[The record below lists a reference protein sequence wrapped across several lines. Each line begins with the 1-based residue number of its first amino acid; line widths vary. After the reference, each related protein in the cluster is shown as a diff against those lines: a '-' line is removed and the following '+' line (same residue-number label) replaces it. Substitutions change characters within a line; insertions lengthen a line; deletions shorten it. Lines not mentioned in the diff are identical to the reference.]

1 MIREYARSDVIRI
14 DAADKKE
21 TYYSDEGYL
30 YDDPI
35 VGRIGIQIYHNPD
48 GTERREYR
56 PAEEVFSQK
65 AMDSAKGVPIIIT
78 HDAGFVNKDNAPD
91 EEIGTVLD
99 VFRDG
104 DYLRAHIVI
113 HDTDAMKDSGLKE
126 LSLGY
131 NLDIDDTSGE
141 YQGEHYDC
149 IQRNIRINHLA
160 LVAEARAGDS
170 ARLNID
176 GKDTEAENNKEG
188 GTSMSK
194 VKGDNIDPKE
204 FQKKVDEFAN
214 GPKESGPSAEKTD
227 GEDLSTAEKVKQV
240 RDRRDRRD
248 EDKDPEDLESATN
261 KIKEQDKDIQTLLD
275 CIDSMEAE
283 GDMTAKK
290 TDGDDMNGKNED
302 GAEGKDP
309 TGASNTDNNGKG
321 CVNTDSADQ
330 FDQRVAEVFGIG
342 RICEKLHLD
351 GIESMKSSLEM
362 KKAVIRKVRPTLN
375 LDGKPKD
382 YIDGVYDVSVAD
394 VEGMPKNADYQ
405 RRQMLGNGINHDAAD
420 PQPIGLTAAQAAR
433 ERMIA
438 REGGNQ

>member
-1 MIREYARSDVIRI
+1 MVREYARSDVIRI

-21 TYYSDEGYL
+21 TYYSEEGYL

-78 HDAGFVNKDNAPD
+78 HDAGFVNKDNAPE

-227 GEDLSTAEKVKQV
+227 GEDLSTAEKIKQV

-248 EDKDPEDLESATN
+248 EDKDPEDLESATS

-283 GDMTAKK
+283 GDMATKK
-290 TDGDDMNGKNED
+290 TDGDDTKEKNGESA
-302 GAEGKDP
+302 GGEGTID
-309 TGASNTDNNGKG
+309 TSNTDGNGKS
-321 CVNTDSADQ
+321 CNNMDSADQ
-330 FDQRVAEVFGIG
+330 LDQRVAEVFGIG

-382 YIDGVYDVSVAD
+382 YIDAVYDVSVAD

-405 RRQMLGNGINHDAAD
+405 RRQMLGNGMNHDAVD

>member
-204 FQKKVDEFAN
+204 FQKKVDDFAN
-214 GPKESGPSAEKTD
+214 APKAPEPDTD
-227 GEDLSTAEKVKQV
+227 KKEGDDLSTAEKVKQV

-248 EDKDPEDLESATN
+248 EGKDPEDLESATN

-275 CIDSMEAE
+275 YIDSMEAE
-283 GDMTAKK
+283 GDMATKK
-290 TDGDDMNGKNED
+290 TDGDDTKEKNGE
-302 GAEGKDP
+302 GAGEGTND
-309 TGASNTDNNGKG
+309 TSNTDGNGKS
-321 CVNTDSADQ
+321 CNNMDSADQ
-330 FDQRVAEVFGIG
+330 LDQRVAEVFSIG

-405 RRQMLGNGINHDAAD
+405 RRQMLGNGMNHDAAD

>member
-1 MIREYARSDVIRI
+1 
-14 DAADKKE
+14 
-21 TYYSDEGYL
+21 
-30 YDDPI
+30 
-35 VGRIGIQIYHNPD
+35 
-48 GTERREYR
+48 
-56 PAEEVFSQK
+56 
-65 AMDSAKGVPIIIT
+65 
-78 HDAGFVNKDNAPD
+78 
-91 EEIGTVLD
+91 
-99 VFRDG
+99 
-104 DYLRAHIVI
+104 
-113 HDTDAMKDSGLKE
+113 
-126 LSLGY
+126 
-131 NLDIDDTSGE
+131 
-141 YQGEHYDC
+141 
-149 IQRNIRINHLA
+149 
-160 LVAEARAGDS
+160 
-170 ARLNID
+170 
-176 GKDTEAENNKEG
+176 
-188 GTSMSK
+188 MSK

-214 GPKESGPSAEKTD
+214 GPKDPEPGTD
-227 GEDLSTAEKVKQV
+227 KKDGNDLSTAEKIKQV

-248 EDKDPEDLESATN
+248 EDKDPEDLESATS

-290 TDGDDMNGKNED
+290 TDGDDTKEKNGEGAGGEGTIDTSNTDGNGKNC
-302 GAEGKDP
+302 
-309 TGASNTDNNGKG
+309 NNM
-321 CVNTDSADQ
+321 DSADQ
-330 FDQRVAEVFGIG
+330 LDQRVAEVFGIG

-382 YIDGVYDVSVAD
+382 YIDAVYDVSVAD

-405 RRQMLGNGINHDAAD
+405 RRQMLGNGMNHDAVD

>member
-78 HDAGFVNKDNAPD
+78 HDAGFVNKDNAPE

-131 NLDIDDTSGE
+131 NLDIDDTTGE

-194 VKGDNIDPKE
+194 VNGDNIDPKE

-248 EDKDPEDLESATN
+248 EDKDPEDLESATS

-283 GDMTAKK
+283 GDMATKK
-290 TDGDDMNGKNED
+290 TDGDDTKEKNGE
-302 GAEGKDP
+302 GAGGEGTID
-309 TGASNTDNNGKG
+309 TSNTDGSDKSCGNM
-321 CVNTDSADQ
+321 DSADQ
-330 FDQRVAEVFGIG
+330 LDQRVAEVFGIG

-375 LDGKPKD
+375 LDGKSKT
-382 YIDGVYDVSVAD
+382 YINAAYDIAVSE

-405 RRQMLGNGINHDAAD
+405 RRQMLGNGMNHDSAD
-420 PQPIGLTAAQAAR
+420 FHPIGLTAAQAAR

>member
-21 TYYSDEGYL
+21 TYYSEEGYL

-56 PAEEVFSQK
+56 PAEEVFSRK

-78 HDAGFVNKDNAPD
+78 HDAGFVNKDNAPE

-131 NLDIDDTSGE
+131 NLDIDDTAGE

-194 VKGDNIDPKE
+194 VNGDNIDPKE

-248 EDKDPEDLESATN
+248 EDKDPEDLESATS

-283 GDMTAKK
+283 GDMATKK
-290 TDGDDMNGKNED
+290 TDGDDTKEKNGE
-302 GAEGKDP
+302 GAGGEGTID
-309 TGASNTDNNGKG
+309 ASNTDGSGKNCNNM
-321 CVNTDSADQ
+321 DSADQ
-330 FDQRVAEVFGIG
+330 LDQRVAEVFGIG

-375 LDGKPKD
+375 LDGKSKT
-382 YIDGVYDVSVAD
+382 YINAAYDIAVSE

-405 RRQMLGNGINHDAAD
+405 RRQMLGNGMNHDSAD
-420 PQPIGLTAAQAAR
+420 FHPIGLTAAQAAR

>member
-214 GPKESGPSAEKTD
+214 APKAPEPDTD
-227 GEDLSTAEKVKQV
+227 KKDGNDLSTAEKVKQV

-248 EDKDPEDLESATN
+248 DDKDPEDLESATS

-290 TDGDDMNGKNED
+290 TDGDDTKEKNGESAGGEGTIDTSNTDGNGKNCNNMD
-302 GAEGKDP
+302 
-309 TGASNTDNNGKG
+309 STD
-321 CVNTDSADQ
+321 Q
-330 FDQRVAEVFGIG
+330 LDQRVAEVFGIG

-375 LDGKPKD
+375 LDGKSKT
-382 YIDGVYDVSVAD
+382 YINAAYDIAVSE

-405 RRQMLGNGINHDAAD
+405 RRQMLGNGMNHDAAD
-420 PQPIGLTAAQAAR
+420 FQPIGLTAAQAAR

>member
-1 MIREYARSDVIRI
+1 MKIKNLCRTDVIRL
-14 DAADKKE
+14 DANDL
-21 TYYSDEGYL
+21 TYFTKEGYL
-30 YDDPI
+30 IDHPI
-35 VGRIGIQIYHNPD
+35 VTRIGIFEYHNPD
-48 GTERREYR
+48 GSVRREFR
-56 PAEEVFSQK
+56 PPDEVFNP
-65 AMDSAKGVPIIIT
+65 DSLASYAGKPVIVT
-78 HDAGFVNKDNAPD
+78 HDAGYVNTENVTD
-91 EEIGTVLD
+91 EEIGTILEPGYQ
-99 VFRDG
+99 DG
-104 DYLRAHIVI
+104 ESVRAKIVI
-113 HDTDAMKDSGLKE
+113 HDVESMKESGLKE

-188 GTSMSK
+188 GISMSK

-204 FQKKVDEFAN
+204 FQKKVDDFAN
-214 GPKESGPSAEKTD
+214 APKAPEPDTD
-227 GEDLSTAEKVKQV
+227 KKDGNDLSTAEKVKQV

-248 EDKDPEDLESATN
+248 EDKDPEDLESATS

-290 TDGDDMNGKNED
+290 TDGDDTKEKNGEGAGGED
-302 GAEGKDP
+302 TKD
-309 TGASNTDNNGKG
+309 ASNTDDNGKS

-330 FDQRVAEVFGIG
+330 LDQRVAEVFGIG

-375 LDGKPKD
+375 LDGKSKT
-382 YIDGVYDVSVAD
+382 YINAAYDIAVSE

-405 RRQMLGNGINHDAAD
+405 RRQMLGNGMNHDAAD

>member
-21 TYYSDEGYL
+21 TYYSEEGYL

-78 HDAGFVNKDNAPD
+78 HDAGFVNKDNAPE

-131 NLDIDDTSGE
+131 NLDIDDTTGE

-188 GTSMSK
+188 GTSMSN

-214 GPKESGPSAEKTD
+214 APKDPEPGTD
-227 GEDLSTAEKVKQV
+227 KKDGNDLSTAEKIKQV

-248 EDKDPEDLESATN
+248 EDKDPEDLESATS

-283 GDMTAKK
+283 GDMATKK
-290 TDGDDMNGKNED
+290 TDGDDTKEKNGE
-302 GAEGKDP
+302 GAGGEGTID
-309 TGASNTDNNGKG
+309 TSNTDGSDKSCGNM
-321 CVNTDSADQ
+321 DSADQ
-330 FDQRVAEVFGIG
+330 LDQRVAEVFGIG

-375 LDGKPKD
+375 LDGKSKT
-382 YIDGVYDVSVAD
+382 YINAAYDIAVSE

-405 RRQMLGNGINHDAAD
+405 RRQMLGNGMNHDSAD
-420 PQPIGLTAAQAAR
+420 FHPIGLTAAQAAR

>member
-21 TYYSDEGYL
+21 TYYSEEGYL

-78 HDAGFVNKDNAPD
+78 HDAGFVNKDNAPE

-131 NLDIDDTSGE
+131 NLDIDDTTGE

-194 VKGDNIDPKE
+194 VNGDNIDPKE

-248 EDKDPEDLESATN
+248 EDKDPEDLESATS

-283 GDMTAKK
+283 GDMATKK
-290 TDGDDMNGKNED
+290 TDGDDTKEKNGE
-302 GAEGKDP
+302 GAGGEGTID
-309 TGASNTDNNGKG
+309 TSNTDGSDKSCGNM
-321 CVNTDSADQ
+321 DSADQ
-330 FDQRVAEVFGIG
+330 LDQRVAEVFGIG

-375 LDGKPKD
+375 LDGKSKT
-382 YIDGVYDVSVAD
+382 YINAAYDIAVSE

-405 RRQMLGNGINHDAAD
+405 RRQMLGNGMNHDSAD
-420 PQPIGLTAAQAAR
+420 FHPIGLTAAQAAR

>member
-21 TYYSDEGYL
+21 TYYSEEGYL

-56 PAEEVFSQK
+56 PAEEVFSRK

-78 HDAGFVNKDNAPD
+78 HDAGFVNKDNAPE

-131 NLDIDDTSGE
+131 NLDIDDTAGE

-194 VKGDNIDPKE
+194 VNGDNIDPKE

-248 EDKDPEDLESATN
+248 EDKDPEDLESATS

-275 CIDSMEAE
+275 CIDSMGAE
-283 GDMTAKK
+283 GNMTAKK
-290 TDGDDMNGKNED
+290 TDSDDTNGKNED

-330 FDQRVAEVFGIG
+330 LDQRVAEVFGIG

-382 YIDGVYDVSVAD
+382 YIDALYDVSVAD

-405 RRQMLGNGINHDAAD
+405 RRQMLGNGMNHDAAD

>member
-214 GPKESGPSAEKTD
+214 EPKAPEPDTD
-227 GEDLSTAEKVKQV
+227 KKDGNDLSTAEKVKQV

-248 EDKDPEDLESATN
+248 EDKDPEDLESATS

-309 TGASNTDNNGKG
+309 TGTSNTDNNGKG

-330 FDQRVAEVFGIG
+330 LDQRVAEVFGIG

-375 LDGKPKD
+375 LDGKSKT
-382 YIDGVYDVSVAD
+382 YINAAYDIAVSE

-405 RRQMLGNGINHDAAD
+405 RRQMLGNGMNHDATD

>member
-21 TYYSDEGYL
+21 TYYSEEGYL

-78 HDAGFVNKDNAPD
+78 HDAGFVNKDNAPE

-131 NLDIDDTSGE
+131 NLDIDDTTGE

-227 GEDLSTAEKVKQV
+227 GEDLSTAEKIKQV

-248 EDKDPEDLESATN
+248 EDKDPEDLESATS

-283 GDMTAKK
+283 GDMATKK
-290 TDGDDMNGKNED
+290 TDGDDTKEKNGE
-302 GAEGKDP
+302 GAGGEGTID
-309 TGASNTDNNGKG
+309 TSNTDGSGKSCG
-321 CVNTDSADQ
+321 NMDSADQ
-330 FDQRVAEVFGIG
+330 LDQRVAEVFGIG

-382 YIDGVYDVSVAD
+382 YIDAVYDVSVAD

-405 RRQMLGNGINHDAAD
+405 RRQMLGNGMNHDAVD

>member
-214 GPKESGPSAEKTD
+214 GPKEPGPSAEKTD

-290 TDGDDMNGKNED
+290 TDGDDTKEKNGE
-302 GAEGKDP
+302 GAGGEGTND
-309 TGASNTDNNGKG
+309 TSNTDGNGKS
-321 CVNTDSADQ
+321 CNNMDSVDQ
-330 FDQRVAEVFGIG
+330 LDQRVAEVFGIG

-362 KKAVIRKVRPTLN
+362 KKAVIRKVRPTMN
-375 LDGKPKD
+375 LDGKNKD
-382 YIDGVYDVSVAD
+382 YIDAIYDVTVSE

-405 RRQMLGNGINHDAAD
+405 RRQMLGNGMNLDAAD
-420 PQPIGLTAAQAAR
+420 SIPVGLTAAQAAR

>member
-21 TYYSDEGYL
+21 TYYSEEGYL

-65 AMDSAKGVPIIIT
+65 SMDSAKGVPIIIT
-78 HDAGFVNKDNAPD
+78 HDAGFVNKDNAPE

-131 NLDIDDTSGE
+131 NLDIDDTTGE

-188 GTSMSK
+188 GTSMSN

-214 GPKESGPSAEKTD
+214 APKDPEPGTD
-227 GEDLSTAEKVKQV
+227 KKDGNDLSTAEKIKQV

-248 EDKDPEDLESATN
+248 EDKDPEDLESATS

-283 GDMTAKK
+283 GDMATKK
-290 TDGDDMNGKNED
+290 TDGDDTKEKNGE
-302 GAEGKDP
+302 GAGGEGTID
-309 TGASNTDNNGKG
+309 TSNTDGSDKSCGNM
-321 CVNTDSADQ
+321 DSADQ
-330 FDQRVAEVFGIG
+330 LDQRVAEVFGIG

-375 LDGKPKD
+375 LDGKSKT
-382 YIDGVYDVSVAD
+382 YINAAYDIAVSE

-405 RRQMLGNGINHDAAD
+405 RRQMLGNGMNHDSAD
-420 PQPIGLTAAQAAR
+420 FHPIGLTAAQAAR